1 MSAPL
6 AASGSEPDLGAVSTK
21 TVDAEGNATVVTVA
35 SGSVASAPAPVPE
48 PEPLPANMKAQL
60 DKARKAEEKYE
71 KSPWSTNKL
80 SEALKCYETVLEF
93 YDATPA
99 WADHLDVAKLLVAM
113 GDCSRKKNAQGVEK
127 ALAMYERGYA
137 ILEKRLGPESIEL
150 VEPMEKMAGV
160 LVKAFSGEFANAEKL
175 LRRCVQLIEQ
185 HRGPDDASMAA
196 ACVDLGAVLRKIGS
210 CDEAVAVEERAVAVL
225 LKTAPDKPDAGVLQ
239 GAVALAVWKLG
250 DLPKA
255 TTTMEAACAELAK
268 FPDMSEKPPTNHY
281 IVMLQKMKAGEDR
294 PITPE

>member
-99 WADHLDVAKLLVAM
+99 
-113 GDCSRKKNAQGVEK
+113 R
-127 ALAMYERGYA
+127 
-137 ILEKRLGPESIEL
+137 
-150 VEPMEKMAGV
+150 AGV
-160 LVKAFSGEFANAEKL
+160 P
-175 LRRCVQLIEQ
+175 R
-185 HRGPDDASMAA
+185 
-196 ACVDLGAVLRKIGS
+196 
-210 CDEAVAVEERAVAVL
+210 
-225 LKTAPDKPDAGVLQ
+225 
-239 GAVALAVWKLG
+239 
-250 DLPKA
+250 
-255 TTTMEAACAELAK
+255 
-268 FPDMSEKPPTNHY
+268 
-281 IVMLQKMKAGEDR
+281 
-294 PITPE
+294 

>member
-80 SEALKCYETVLEF
+80 SEALKCYEAVLEF

-99 WADHLDVAKLLVAM
+99 WADHLDVATLLVAM

-127 ALAMYERGYA
+127 ALAM
-137 ILEKRLGPESIEL
+137 
-150 VEPMEKMAGV
+150 
-160 LVKAFSGEFANAEKL
+160 
-175 LRRCVQLIEQ
+175 
-185 HRGPDDASMAA
+185 
-196 ACVDLGAVLRKIGS
+196 
-210 CDEAVAVEERAVAVL
+210 
-225 LKTAPDKPDAGVLQ
+225 
-239 GAVALAVWKLG
+239 
-250 DLPKA
+250 
-255 TTTMEAACAELAK
+255 
-268 FPDMSEKPPTNHY
+268 
-281 IVMLQKMKAGEDR
+281 
-294 PITPE
+294 